1 MPELTAFEI
10 AVIGFGFFLGGF
22 VKGIV
27 AFGLP
32 FFALSIAITVVPLPL
47 ALSFLAV
54 ANFTSNVYLAVTA
67 GSLVR
72 AIKRFWT
79 LIIPLMVLTY
89 PAVQI
94 MANLDR
100 SAGEVLL
107 GVLCL
112 AFAGLQALPVAPQV
126 PPHWE
131 KWMSPLLGVVGGVL
145 CGLSGLFGPPLV
157 MYLVALRLPKAD
169 FVSAAALFF
178 VCGATSVYASLMFA
192 GILTGPVWVASGIAA
207 IPVFVGLWIGSLLRD
222 KVNETLFR
230 YLLLGMLAL
239 LGASLIWRGLT

>member
-1 MPELTAFEI
+1 MPELTAFDI
-10 AVIGFGFFLGGF
+10 AVIGLGFFLGGF

-32 FFALSIAITVVPLPL
+32 FFALSIAVIVVPLPL
-47 ALSFLAV
+47 ALSLLAV
-54 ANFTSNVYLAVTA
+54 SNFTSNVYLAVTA
-67 GSLVR
+67 GGLMR

-100 SAGEVLL
+100 SAGEILL
-107 GVLCL
+107 GLLCL
-112 AFAGLQALPVAPQV
+112 IFAGVQALPVAPQI
-126 PPHWE
+126 PTHWE
-131 KWMSPLLGVVGGVL
+131 KWMSPLMGVLGGVL

-157 MYLVALRLPKAD
+157 MYLVALRLPKQD

-178 VCGATSVYASLMFA
+178 VCGATSVYFSLMIA
-192 GILTGPVWVASGIAA
+192 GVLTGPVWVASGIAA
-207 IPVFVGLWIGSLLRD
+207 IPVFLGLWIGTMLRD
-222 KVNETLFR
+222 KVNEKLFR
-230 YLLLGMLAL
+230 FLLLIMLGV
-239 LGASLIWRGLT
+239 LGLSLVFRGLT